1 MPFQI
6 DILKDKN
13 SLGDSLYSA
22 WKALHSHGQSIQE
35 NINQSNFSNESL
47 GDYFDFLKIFHD
59 PKKCKK
65 KKKNPVICPNIWQQS
80 RI

>member
-13 SLGDSLYSA
+13 SLGDSLYIA
-22 WKALHSHGQSIQE
+22 WKALHSHWQSIQE

-47 GDYFDFLKIFHD
+47 DDYFDCLKIFHD
-59 PKKCKK
+59 PKKCKNK
-65 KKKNPVICPNIWQQS
+65 ENKIQ
-80 RI
+80 